1 MVVVLRHSICA
12 FNYSSLTAETV
23 WRYRVW
29 SWLHKSNWQ
38 NLWLVEG
45 LRLLFFFYLLLLFY
59 FFNTAILKNKIKEI
73 LKYNK
78 IILALTILAGKDL
91 MSHSVQYMNSWF
103 AASDLFDM
111 FTQSIKFYAFHYQY
125 RCLKNVIYQ
134 IDSKNGWLFFSASFT
149 STFRLVS
156 TFGLKTG
163 KHFFL
168 RGFIFKPKNSIGSS
182 KKRYLG
188 FSK

>member
-78 IILALTILAGKDL
+78 IILALTILAGKDWCL
-91 MSHSVQYMNSWF
+91 TQFSTWIAGSLLLIFLICLHNQLSSMHSIISTDVWKMWF
-103 AASDLFDM
+103 
-111 FTQSIKFYAFHYQY
+111 IK
-125 RCLKNVIYQ
+125 
-134 IDSKNGWLFFSASFT
+134 
-149 STFRLVS
+149 
-156 TFGLKTG
+156 
-163 KHFFL
+163 
-168 RGFIFKPKNSIGSS
+168 
-182 KKRYLG
+182 
-188 FSK
+188 